1 MINDEGKRVIKE
13 SEGFR
18 NFAYKCPAGV
28 WTIGYGSTFYL
39 DGSKVKAGDEITQE
53 HALVLLD
60 EILERYEHCVRLS
73 CTYIYSYNEYSAL
86 VSFCYNIGET
96 AFRKSTLCKY
106 MNVKEFDRILIAK
119 EFMRWIKINGKI
131 SKGLKMRRDR
141 EVTLFL
147 KPDNNRDIEYYQNN
161 ELLKTVIL
169 QHSGTINKPLG

>member
-1 MINDEGKRVIKE
+1 
-13 SEGFR
+13 
-18 NFAYKCPAGV
+18 
-28 WTIGYGSTFYL
+28 
-39 DGSKVKAGDEITQE
+39 
-53 HALVLLD
+53 
-60 EILERYEHCVRLS
+60 
-73 CTYIYSYNEYSAL
+73 
-86 VSFCYNIGET
+86 
-96 AFRKSTLCKY
+96 